1 MSDIRSDI
9 EKQLEELLGAKQENH
24 YYLEDNITVTY
35 EEQNGAP
42 FLWIEDRRG
51 KDAFAWL
58 FNIEKTEEG
67 YKFFFDKYEYIERDS
82 IQEVFNVVRARE
94 Y

>member
-9 EKQLEELLGAKQENH
+9 EKQLEELLGPRKET
-24 YYLEDNITVTY
+24 YYCIDDKITVGY
-35 EEQNGAP
+35 KEQNEAP
-42 FLWIEDRRG
+42 FLWVEDRRG

-58 FNIEKTEEG
+58 FNIEKTENG
-67 YKFFFDKYEYIERDS
+67 YKFFFDKYEYVERYS
-82 IQEVFNVVRARE
+82 LQEVFEVVKTRE